1 MLQQRGGWPE
11 TERGGSRRWT
21 SDREPRSCLRG
32 RAKPEALWRLEVG
45 IANVVTGAGARD
57 ARRDEWRVLHDAKL
71 LARFELSGNACA
83 VTAVRMHSD
92 EVSVGVELVAR
103 LIAEQY
109 PCWSD
114 LALRRVEPWGTD
126 NAIWRLGED
135 LVVRLPRIAWA
146 KEQPAKEAKWL
157 PVLASHLPVA
167 VPEPVALGRSDSEYP
182 FTWSVHRWLP
192 GELASPS
199 TIGDRNAFADAMI
212 GVIHGLGKA
221 PTDGAPA
228 PHNRAR
234 ALAEYDESAREA
246 ISSAAD
252 LIDAD
257 VALELWEAG
266 LAAEPYSGCL
276 RWVHGDLE
284 GNCLVLDGHLS
295 GVIDWGSACIGDPA
309 VDVQVA
315 WSPLFTDKSRARFLE
330 RLGPSHATIE
340 RAKAM
345 AIQQACA
352 ALPYY
357 LHTYPLIVERS
368 WHKLA
373 ALGVPV
379 KVERF

>member
-1 MLQQRGGWPE
+1 M
-11 TERGGSRRWT
+11 
-21 SDREPRSCLRG
+21 
-32 RAKPEALWRLEVG
+32 
-45 IANVVTGAGARD
+45 
-57 ARRDEWRVLHDAKL
+57 HD
-71 LARFELSGNACA
+71 
-83 VTAVRMHSD
+83 D
-92 EVSVGVELVAR
+92 EVPVGVELVAR

-109 PCWSD
+109 PHWSD
-114 LALRRVEPWGTD
+114 LELRPVEPWGTD

-135 LVVRLPRIAWA
+135 QVVRLPRIAWA
-146 KEQPAKEAKWL
+146 KEQPAREAKWL

-167 VPEPVALGRSDSEYP
+167 IPEPVALGRPNTEYP

-192 GELASPS
+192 GEPASPN
-199 TIGDRNAFADAMI
+199 TIDDRSAFADSMI
-212 GVIHGLGKA
+212 DVIRRLGEA
-221 PTDGAPA
+221 PTDGAPR

-234 ALAEYDESAREA
+234 PLAEYDESARQA

-252 LIDAD
+252 LIEAE
-257 VALELWEAG
+257 VALEIWEAG
-266 LAAEPYSGCL
+266 LAAEPHGGSP

-295 GVIDWGSACIGDPA
+295 GLIDWGSACVGDLA

-315 WSPLFTDKSRARFLE
+315 WSPLFTDESRARFLE
-330 RLGPSHATIE
+330 RLNPSHATVE

-373 ALGVPV
+373 ALGVPT

>member
-1 MLQQRGGWPE
+1 M
-11 TERGGSRRWT
+11 
-21 SDREPRSCLRG
+21 
-32 RAKPEALWRLEVG
+32 
-45 IANVVTGAGARD
+45 
-57 ARRDEWRVLHDAKL
+57 HD
-71 LARFELSGNACA
+71 
-83 VTAVRMHSD
+83 D
-92 EVSVGVELVAR
+92 EVPVDVELVAR

-109 PCWSD
+109 PHWSD
-114 LALRRVEPWGTD
+114 LELRPVEPWGTD

-146 KEQPAKEAKWL
+146 KEQPAREAKWL
-157 PVLASHLPVA
+157 PVLASHLPIA
-167 VPEPVALGRSDSEYP
+167 IPEPVALGRPDNEYP

-192 GELASPS
+192 GVLASPD
-199 TIGDRNAFADAMI
+199 TIGDRSEFADSMI
-212 GVIHGLGKA
+212 EVIRGLNKA
-221 PTDGAPA
+221 PTYGAPP

-234 ALAEYDESAREA
+234 PLAEYGESARRA

-252 LIDAD
+252 LIHAE
-257 VALELWEAG
+257 VALEVWEEG
-266 LAAEPYSGCL
+266 LAAEPHGGPL

-284 GNCLVLDGHLS
+284 GNCLVLNGRLI
-295 GVIDWGSACIGDPA
+295 GLVDWGSACLGDPA

-315 WSPLFTDKSRARFLE
+315 WSPLFTDESRARFLE
-330 RLGPSHATIE
+330 GLNPSDATIK

-373 ALGVPV
+373 ALGVPA
-379 KVERF
+379 KGEKL